1 MMHCFLGTR
10 LLEWVRSMPTSGH
23 ISLKIPFYHTNTLTT
38 PFYTSRIGINIRFLH
53 RADLSGESSQLF
65 RISIVVFP
73 HPYRLGAKFA

>member
-53 RADLSGESSQLF
+53 RAD
-65 RISIVVFP
+65 
-73 HPYRLGAKFA
+73 